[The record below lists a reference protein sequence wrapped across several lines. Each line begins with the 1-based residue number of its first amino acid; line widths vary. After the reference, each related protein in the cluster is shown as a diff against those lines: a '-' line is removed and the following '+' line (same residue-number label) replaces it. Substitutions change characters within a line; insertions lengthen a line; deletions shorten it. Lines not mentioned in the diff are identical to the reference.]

1 MTHLTNKSNPLYEL
15 FICGKDQVS
24 TASYILL
31 PAFFRDLE
39 LNTRSL
45 FKESFYLRPTLT
57 SSQSN

>member
-1 MTHLTNKSNPLYEL
+1 MSYLYVVKIK
-15 FICGKDQVS
+15 FQRQATV
-24 TASYILL
+24 LL